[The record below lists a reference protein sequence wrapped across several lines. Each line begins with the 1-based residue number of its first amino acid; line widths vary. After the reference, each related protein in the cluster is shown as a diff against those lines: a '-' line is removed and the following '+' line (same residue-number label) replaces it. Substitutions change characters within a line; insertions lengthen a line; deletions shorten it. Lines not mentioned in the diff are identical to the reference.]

1 MLMAYSLMLIAY
13 SSINNT
19 LHFFLIAFCF
29 GASAQC
35 RSAFYYN
42 KKRMILSQLVTKRLS
57 GGPS

>member
-1 MLMAYSLMLIAY
+1 MLIAY